1 MCCLVHLID
10 EPCMVDMTFLPPP
23 QIVHKLFVGAKIMN
37 ARLMQGSFYQ
47 EENKHEKTTAGLSKI
62 KENV

>member
-1 MCCLVHLID
+1 
-10 EPCMVDMTFLPPP
+10 MVDMAFLPPP

-37 ARLMQGSFYQ
+37 ARLMQGSSYQ